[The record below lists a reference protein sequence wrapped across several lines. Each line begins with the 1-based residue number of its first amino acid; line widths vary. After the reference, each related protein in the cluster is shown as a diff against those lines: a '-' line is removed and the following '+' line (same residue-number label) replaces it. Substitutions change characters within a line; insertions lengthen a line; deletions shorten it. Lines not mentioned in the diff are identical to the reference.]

1 MKRLLLFFV
10 AVIFLGFSLEAQR
23 TISGTV
29 TAQDGTPLIGA
40 TVWVKDMMTGTVT
53 DYDGK
58 YSLEVPEG
66 ATTLVFSYVG
76 YASQEVPLGAE
87 NVIDVVMY
95 AGESLDAVIIVGSR
109 SGGRTKLTT
118 AVPVD
123 VIGAKTLQAN
133 PPAPLT
139 QMLQYSAPSFHS
151 TPQTISDGTDHVDP
165 ATLRGLGPDQTLV
178 LLNGKRRHTS
188 SLLNVNGTVGRG
200 TVGTDLNTIPAA
212 AIERIEILRDGAA
225 AQYGSDAIA
234 GVMNIVL
241 KKSTNV
247 ATINVEM
254 GTNLPNFM
262 NGPARAQG
270 NVPDELVPTFN
281 QDGQSYKVSTNF
293 GFDVGERGWVNVTGE
308 YYNRASTNRSGN
320 YTGSIYP
327 DGYINALPAE
337 QFFALVQEENGFAE
351 HQVMEIGNSA
361 LRNASA
367 FINAGFPLGNSGAEL
382 YATYGVNYRNGVA
395 RGFYRF
401 PASQARVVPQLYPHG
416 FSPQIHSDIF
426 DNSFIVGVRGE
437 IGGWN
442 ADFSQTHGANKFLFT
457 IKNSNNASMGTASPT
472 SAYAGGFSYSQEVTN
487 VDFSREF
494 DWGIPVN
501 VALGGVFRLENYQIF
516 AGEEASYVA
525 GGVENLWLIYNDSTG
540 VYDST
545 YVAGDP
551 GIQVFPGFQ
560 PQNALN
566 KNRNS
571 ISAYLDMEFD
581 ITDALLLA
589 VAGRYENYNDFGSDF
604 NWKAAMR
611 YSLTENFSLRGSYST
626 GFRAP
631 SLHQVYF
638 NNLSTQFVSVGSEQ
652 VPIQVGTFNNE
663 SSVAK
668 GFGIEP
674 LKPETSTNLAV
685 GMAGQFGNLTLT
697 LDAYNIRI
705 EDRIVIS
712 GRFRPETI
720 LQINGTD
727 TLYAGDI
734 LTPRG
739 AGAAQFF
746 TNAVSTTTQGIDF
759 VLAYNMAAGEGN
771 LSFTL
776 VGNLTKT
783 EVDKDENGKPIINTS
798 RLLDGL
804 EDIVFNR
811 EEVSRLEVAQPRSK
825 IGLSVQYDMG
835 RFSALLRAT
844 RFGEIQYIH
853 PDDGDEAN
861 WVMNEFTQQ
870 VESRDQTFS
879 PKIVPDIE
887 FSYGLGSNLRLAV
900 GMRNFTNTYPDMH
913 QHSANA
919 SSGRFLFSRR
929 VQQFGV
935 QGAFLYTRIT
945 GTF

>member
-1 MKRLLLFFV
+1 MKRLLLFFT
-10 AVIFLGFSLEAQR
+10 ALLFMSFGLEAQR
-23 TISGTV
+23 TVSGTV

-66 ATTLVFSYVG
+66 ATALVFSYVG
-76 YASQEVPLGAE
+76 YASQEVPLGAS
-87 NVIDVVMY
+87 NVIDVVMA
-95 AGESLDAVIIVGSR
+95 AGESLDAVIVVGSR

-123 VIGAKTLQAN
+123 VIGAKALQAN

-151 TPQTISDGTDHVDP
+151 TPQTISDGTDHIDP

-178 LLNGKRRHTS
+178 LLNGKRRHSS

-241 KKSTNV
+241 KKSTNK
-247 ATINVEM
+247 ATINVET

-262 NGPARAQG
+262 GGPARAQG
-270 NVPDELVPTFN
+270 VVPDSLVPTFRR
-281 QDGQSYKVSTNF
+281 DGQSYKVSTNF
-293 GFDVGERGWVNVTGE
+293 GFDVGKKGWVNVTGE

-320 YTGSIYP
+320 YTGNPYP
-327 DGYINALPAE
+327 EGYDNALPVE
-337 QFFALVQEENGFAE
+337 DFYALLQANEGFVE

-361 LRNASA
+361 VRNASA

-395 RGFYRF
+395 HGFYRF
-401 PASQARVVPQLYPHG
+401 PAQQVKVVPQLYPHG

-437 IGGWN
+437 IGGWQ

-457 IKNSNNASMGTASPT
+457 IKNSNNASLGTASPT
-472 SAYAGGFSYSQEVTN
+472 SAYAGGFSYSQELTN
-487 VDFSREF
+487 VDFAREF
-494 DWGIPVN
+494 DFGIPVN

-516 AGEEASYVA
+516 PGEEASYVA
-525 GGVENLWLIYNDSTG
+525 GGAQNVWMINGDT
-540 VYDST
+540 T
-545 YVAGDP
+545 YVAGAA

-571 ISAYLDMEFD
+571 VSAYVDLEFD
-581 ITDALLLA
+581 LTDALLLA
-589 VAGRYENYNDFGSDF
+589 VAGRYENYNDFGDDF
-604 NWKAAMR
+604 NWKAALR
-611 YSLTENFSLRGSYST
+611 YSITDNFSVRGSYST

-638 NNLSTQFVSVGSEQ
+638 NNLSTQFVDVNGEQ
-652 VPIQVGTFNNE
+652 VAIQVGTFNNE

-674 LKPETSTNLAV
+674 LKPETSTNLAL
-685 GMAGQFGNLTLT
+685 GMAGQFGNFTLT
-697 LDAYNIRI
+697 LDAYKIDI
-705 EDRIVIS
+705 QDRIVIS
-712 GRFRPETI
+712 GRFKPETI

-746 TNAVSTTTQGIDF
+746 TNAVSTSTKGIDF
-759 VLAYNMAAGEGN
+759 VLGYNMAAGDGN
-771 LSFTL
+771 LNFSL

-783 EVDKDENGKPIINTS
+783 EVAKDANGTPIINTS
-798 RLLDGL
+798 PLLEGL
-804 EDIVFNR
+804 ENTVFNR
-811 EEVSRLEVAQPRSK
+811 EEVSRLEVAQPQSK
-825 IGLSVQYDMG
+825 ISLSVQYDLG
-835 RFSALLRAT
+835 PLSILLRAT
-844 RFGEIQYIH
+844 RFGQVQYIH
-853 PDDGDEAN
+853 PSETTDPKDWLTNDFTGEA
-861 WVMNEFTQQ
+861 
-870 VESRDQTFS
+870 ESRDQTFS
-879 PKIVPDIE
+879 PKIVPDVE
-887 FSYGLGSNLRLAV
+887 FSYGISPNLRLAV

-913 QHSANA
+913 QHSSNV

-935 QGAFLYTRIT
+935 QGAFLYTRLT

>member
-1 MKRLLLFFV
+1 M
-10 AVIFLGFSLEAQR
+10 GFALQAQR

-29 TAQDGTPLIGA
+29 TAADGSPLIGA
-40 TVWVKDMMTGTVT
+40 TIWVKNMMTGTIT

-58 YSLEVPEG
+58 YSLEVPAG
-66 ATTLVFSYVG
+66 AETLVFSYVG
-76 YASQEVPLGAE
+76 YASQEVPIGASD
-87 NVIDVVMY
+87 VIDVVLV
-95 AGESLDAVIIVGSR
+95 AGESLDAVVILGSR

-123 VIGAKTLQAN
+123 VIGAKALSTN

-151 TPQTISDGTDHVDP
+151 TPQTISDGTDHIDP

-200 TVGTDLNTIPAA
+200 SVGTDLNTIPAA

-241 KKSTNV
+241 KKSTNT
-247 ATINVEM
+247 ATVNVET
-254 GTNLPNFM
+254 GTNLPNFF
-262 NGPARAQG
+262 NGPKRAAG
-270 NVPDELVPTFN
+270 VVPESLIPTFN
-281 QDGQSYKVSTNF
+281 RDGQTYKVSTNF
-293 GFDVGERGWVNVTGE
+293 GFDVGKSGWVNVTGE

-320 YTGSIYP
+320 YTGSVYP
-327 DGYINALPAE
+327 DGYDDALPLDE
-337 QFFALVQEENGFAE
+337 FYGILQKENGFAE
-351 HQVMEIGNSA
+351 QQVMEIGNSA
-361 LRNASA
+361 VRNASA
-367 FINAGFPLGNSGAEL
+367 FINAGFPIGNSGAEI

-401 PASQARVVPQLYPHG
+401 PASQARVVPQLYPNG

-437 IGGWN
+437 IGGWQ

-457 IKNSNNASMGTASPT
+457 IRNSNNASMGTASPT
-472 SAYAGGFSYSQEVTN
+472 SAYAGGFSYGQDLTN

-501 VALGGVFRLENYQIF
+501 IALGGVFRLENYQIF
-516 AGEEASYVA
+516 AGEEASYA
-525 GGVENLWLIYNDSTG
+525 NGKVENLWMING
-540 VYDST
+540 DST
-545 YVAGDP
+545 YVAGAA

-571 ISAYLDMEFD
+571 VSGYVDMEFD

-589 VAGRYENYNDFGSDF
+589 VAGRYENYNDFGDDF
-604 NWKAAMR
+604 NWKAALR
-611 YSLTENFSLRGSYST
+611 YSITENFSVRGSYST

-638 NNLSTQFVSVGSEQ
+638 SNLSTQFVDVDGVQ

-674 LKPETSTNLAV
+674 LKPETSTNLAF
-685 GMAGQFGNLTLT
+685 GMAGQFGNFTFT
-697 LDAYNIRI
+697 LDAYKIDI
-705 EDRIVIS
+705 QDRIVIS
-712 GRFRPETI
+712 GRFSPGDV
-720 LQINGTD
+720 LQINGSD

-734 LTPRG
+734 LEPRG

-759 VLAYNMAAGEGN
+759 VLGYNTAVGDGN
-771 LSFTL
+771 LSFSL
-776 VGNLTKT
+776 VGNFTKT
-783 EVDKDENGKPIINTS
+783 EVLKDENGTPVINTS
-798 RLLDGL
+798 PLLEGL
-804 EDIVFNR
+804 ENTVFNR

-825 IGLSVQYDMG
+825 IGLSIQYDLG

-844 RFGEIQYIH
+844 RFGSIEYIH
-853 PDDGDEAN
+853 PSETTDPKD
-861 WVMNEFTQQ
+861 WLTNEFTGQP
-870 VESRDQTFS
+870 ESRDQTFS

-887 FSYGLGSNLRLAV
+887 LSYGLGSNLRLAV

-913 QHSANA
+913 QHSANV

-935 QGAFLYTRIT
+935 QGAFLYTRLT

>member
-1 MKRLLLFFV
+1 M
-10 AVIFLGFSLEAQR
+10 GFALQAQR

-29 TAQDGTPLIGA
+29 TASDGSPLIGA

-58 YSLEVPEG
+58 YSLEVPAG
-66 ATTLVFSYVG
+66 AETLVFSYVG
-76 YASQEVPLGAE
+76 YASQEVPIGASD
-87 NVIDVVMY
+87 VIDVVLV
-95 AGESLDAVIIVGSR
+95 AGESLDAVVVLGSR

-123 VIGAKTLQAN
+123 VIGAKALSTN

-151 TPQTISDGTDHVDP
+151 TPQTISDGTDHIDP

-200 TVGTDLNTIPAA
+200 SVGTDLNTIPAA
-212 AIERIEILRDGAA
+212 AIDRIEILRDGAA

-241 KKSTNV
+241 KKSTNT
-247 ATINVEM
+247 ATVNVET
-254 GTNLPNFM
+254 GTNLPNFL
-262 NGPARAQG
+262 NGPKRAAG
-270 NVPDELVPTFN
+270 VVPDSLIPTFN
-281 QDGQSYKVSTNF
+281 RDGQTYKVSTNF
-293 GFDVGERGWVNVTGE
+293 GFDVGKSGWVNVTGE

-320 YTGSIYP
+320 YTGSVYP
-327 DGYINALPAE
+327 AGYDNALPLE
-337 QFFALVQEENGFAE
+337 EFYSTLQKENGFAE

-361 LRNASA
+361 VRNASA
-367 FINAGFPLGNSGAEL
+367 FINAGFPIGNSGAEI

-401 PASQARVVPQLYPHG
+401 PAAQVKVVPQLYPNG

-437 IGGWN
+437 IGGWH
-442 ADFSQTHGANKFLFT
+442 ADFSQTHGFNKFLFT

-472 SAYAGGFSYSQEVTN
+472 SAYAGGFSYGQDLTN

-501 VALGGVFRLENYQIF
+501 VAVGGVFRLENYQIF
-516 AGEEASYVA
+516 AGEEASYIN
-525 GGVENLWLIYNDSTG
+525 GGVENLWMING
-540 VYDST
+540 DST
-545 YVAGDP
+545 YVAGAA

-571 ISAYLDMEFD
+571 VSGYVDMEFD

-589 VAGRYENYNDFGSDF
+589 VAGRYENYNDFGDDF
-604 NWKAAMR
+604 NWKAALR
-611 YSLTENFSLRGSYST
+611 YSITDNFSVRGSYST

-638 NNLSTQFVSVGSEQ
+638 NNLSTQFVSMGEEQ
-652 VPIQVGTFNNE
+652 VAIQVGTFNNE

-674 LKPETSTNLAV
+674 LKPETSTNLAL
-685 GMAGQFGNLTLT
+685 GMAGQFGDLTLT
-697 LDAYNIRI
+697 LDAYKIDI
-705 EDRIVIS
+705 QDRIVIS
-712 GRFRPETI
+712 GRFSPGDV
-720 LQINGTD
+720 LQINGSD

-746 TNAVSTTTQGIDF
+746 TNAVSTTTQGVDF
-759 VLAYNMAAGEGN
+759 VLGYNTAVGDGN
-771 LSFTL
+771 VSFSL
-776 VGNLTKT
+776 VGNFTKT
-783 EVDKDENGKPIINTS
+783 EVAKDANGTPIINTS
-798 RLLDGL
+798 PLLEGL
-804 EDIVFNR
+804 ENTVFNR

-825 IGLSVQYDMG
+825 IGLSIQYDLG

-844 RFGEIQYIH
+844 RFGSIQYIH
-853 PDDGDEAN
+853 PSESTDPKD
-861 WVMNEFTQQ
+861 WLTNEFTGQP
-870 VESRDQTFS
+870 ESRDQTFS

-887 FSYGLGSNLRLAV
+887 FSYGLGSHLRLAV

-913 QHSANA
+913 QHSSNV

-935 QGAFLYTRIT
+935 QGAFLYTRLT